1 MSCRFVGWQ
10 LSEDIVISE
19 GFPVTMIIS
28 DNPTDQ
34 DFNHWCN
41 VIIII
46 TGDQLIVRIN
56 IGFIAVKRWENRAHT
71 EFDNDG

>member
-1 MSCRFVGWQ
+1 MQ
-10 LSEDIVISE
+10 LSEDIVINE
-19 GFPVTMIIS
+19 GFPVTIIII

-46 TGDQLIVRIN
+46 TGYQLIVGIN
-56 IGFIAVKRWENRAHT
+56 IGLIAVKRRENRAHT
-71 EFDNDG
+71 EFYNDG